1 MGEVRVS
8 GPRYQQVAVDIAAK
22 IASRQ
27 YQVGERIY
35 ARSLLSSAYAVSPE
49 TARRA
54 VGVLADLGI
63 VKANRG
69 SGVEILSWE
78 RANQFLRQ

>member
-35 ARSLLSSAYAVSPE
+35 ARSSPVP
-49 TARRA
+49 TPSRRRPPGGPS
-54 VGVLADLGI
+54 VFWPI
-63 VKANRG
+63 
-69 SGVEILSWE
+69 
-78 RANQFLRQ
+78 